1 MSAKCC
7 ICGKE
12 LVGGSLA
19 IFFVGSNGDE
29 KQLCEECKKQSDL
42 FFHGEDEEN
51 AVEYFMSHVDM
62 ITDME
67 VQRFIDSYM
76 GKGQYDQGDIQKQ
89 QSAIKAQSPK
99 DTASNSVDC
108 DSAMNRK
115 NNMSGS
121 NIHWGRLIGI
131 GAVVIFIIY
140 VLIAGSSNSTTS
152 YYMDYNGNGN
162 MDKGEW
168 VWDEDSSGNTIDFDW
183 NGDGLYDW
191 QD

>member
-76 GKGQYDQGDIQKQ
+76 GKGSIPPD
-89 QSAIKAQSPK
+89 
-99 DTASNSVDC
+99 NSVMVKKSVIQD
-108 DSAMNRK
+108 DNVEKAETISAENASEQDKHDVDTISAFAACIADDPIRI
-115 NNMSGS
+115 NLCILGASTIISLIFFRCAIESSMS
-121 NIHWGRLIGI
+121 
-131 GAVVIFIIY
+131 IF
-140 VLIAGSSNSTTS
+140 L
-152 YYMDYNGNGN
+152 
-162 MDKGEW
+162 
-168 VWDEDSSGNTIDFDW
+168 
-183 NGDGLYDW
+183 
-191 QD
+191 